1 MSLILLRPGTVI
13 DGAQAV
19 GCAVG
24 CALWFVGALGGAEH
38 RKRDGF
44 QVGIHSQWYEL
55 YVASDLRP
63 IGHRWPN
70 NTIYNMR
77 KVNVYVVGQR
87 LK

>member
-1 MSLILLRPGTVI
+1 MGRRLW
-13 DGAQAV
+13 AV
-19 GCAVG
+19 LWAVRCG
-24 CALWFVGALGGAEH
+24 SSGHWGGAEH

-70 NTIYNMR
+70 NTIFNMR